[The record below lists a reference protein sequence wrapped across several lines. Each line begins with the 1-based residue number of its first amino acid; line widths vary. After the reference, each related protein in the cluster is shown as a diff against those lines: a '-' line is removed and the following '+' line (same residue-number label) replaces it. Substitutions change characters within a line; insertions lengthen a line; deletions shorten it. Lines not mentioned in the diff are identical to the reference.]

1 MRLRLLRLNTL
12 PPLDP
17 RVLEDVE
24 ALKGRRSREL
34 RLLGRLPYP
43 MLRRKG
49 ERGFRRVSWDEA
61 LGLAADYLRRH
72 LPDGAFFYLT
82 RRGTPNETYYAVQ
95 KAVRALGSNH
105 VVNPYREP
113 GMARYFVPSARA
125 RSSRTASAS
134 PPPRRSARGQRPRG
148 PQGPLP
154 PGPHP
159 RLQGDPRPPLSGRNR
174 KPPRSPAM
182 RGKARVQVARLEG
195 GGWRE
200 VLDEVAVE
208 APLELRLRYREEVA
222 PLGVI
227 LRTPGQ
233 DVELAAGF
241 LYTEGLV
248 RDPKEILAMAP
259 CTDGSLPPEE
269 RGNVLQIFLRHPI
282 PPFRSAACGACGR
295 GELPDPARLGFP
307 ALLLTLPERLFR
319 STGGLHA
326 AALFDREGRL
336 LALREDVGRHNALDK
351 LIGWAFLEGKLPLHD
366 HLLLVSGR
374 AGYEL
379 LVKAVAAGI
388 PVFCAVSAPSSLAV
402 AVAQAYGLTLVGFLR
417 PERMNVYTGLERLRP
432 QEGPRP

>member
-1 MRLRLLRLNTL
+1 
-12 PPLDP
+12 
-17 RVLEDVE
+17 
-24 ALKGRRSREL
+24 
-34 RLLGRLPYP
+34 
-43 MLRRKG
+43 
-49 ERGFRRVSWDEA
+49 
-61 LGLAADYLRRH
+61 
-72 LPDGAFFYLT
+72 
-82 RRGTPNETYYAVQ
+82 
-95 KAVRALGSNH
+95 
-105 VVNPYREP
+105 
-113 GMARYFVPSARA
+113 
-125 RSSRTASAS
+125 
-134 PPPRRSARGQRPRG
+134 
-148 PQGPLP
+148 
-154 PGPHP
+154 
-159 RLQGDPRPPLSGRNR
+159 
-174 KPPRSPAM
+174 M

-200 VLDEVAVE
+200 VLDEVAAE

-248 RDPKEILAMAP
+248 KDPREILAMAP

-269 RGNVLQIFLRHPI
+269 REHVLQVFLRHPI
-282 PPFRSAACGACGR
+282 PPLPERRFALSAACGACGR

-307 ALLLTLPERLFR
+307 ALLLTLPERLWEAQRLFR
-319 STGGLHA
+319 CTGGLH

-351 LIGWAFLEGKLPLHD
+351 LIGWAFLQGRLPLHD

-379 LVKAVAAGI
+379 LVKAVAAGV

-402 AVAQAYGLTLVGFLR
+402 ALARAYGLTLVGFLR
-417 PERMNVYTGLERLRP
+417 AGRMNVYTGLERLRP
-432 QEGPRP
+432 QKGTRP